1 MSVLRAFY
9 LGLALAGAAH
19 GLHRLIKAQT
29 LPLLEVLGPVTDWN
43 LALAATALALW
54 LIAETWVRRNWLALA
69 ALPATALLGLGCGLP
84 LYLFLRSAPIR

>member
-19 GLHRLIKAQT
+19 GLRQLIAGAAA
-29 LPLLEVLGPVTDWN
+29 PLVDLLSPQPDWN

-54 LIAETWVRRNWLALA
+54 LLAETWVRQNWLALV

-84 LYLFLRSAPIR
+84 LYLFLRSGPIR